1 MAKNASTKIYALVDK
16 ETLLQRS
23 VSLLFHLEHL
33 KNFDIPILQYRNKN
47 GSLEEKKADLILI
60 RKHYQGILIV
70 NDAIELI
77 DYADGL
83 HIGQEDIREYDE
95 DLFKAVAKVRLKIGE
110 KQLGLSTHDQTEIEE
125 ANCLDL
131 DYIGLG
137 AYRTTKTKSEANV
150 GGKVLL
156 EVAKYSKH
164 PVGIIG
170 GVKLEDE
177 FEKPI
182 IYKVIGSDLYC

>member
-1 MAKNASTKIYALVDK
+1 MSQNTSAKIYALVDK
-16 ETLLQRS
+16 ETLLQKG

-33 KNFDIPILQYRNKN
+33 KNFDIPILQYRNKK
-47 GSLEEKKADLILI
+47 GSLKEKKADLQLI
-60 RKHYQGILIV
+60 REHYQGILII
-70 NDAIELI
+70 NDTIALI

-83 HIGQEDIREYDE
+83 HIGQEDIREYSHNLNE
-95 DLFKAVAKVRLKIGE
+95 SVAKVRSMIGR
-110 KQLGLSTHDQTEIEE
+110 KLLGLSTHNLSEIEE
-125 ANCLDL
+125 ANRLDL

-137 AYRTTKTKSEANV
+137 AYRLTKTKSEANV
-150 GGKVLL
+150 GGEALL
-156 EVAKYSKH
+156 EAAKYSRH

-182 IYKVIGSDLYC
+182 IYKVIGSDLYR

>member
-1 MAKNASTKIYALVDK
+1 MSQNTSAKIYALVDK
-16 ETLLQRS
+16 ETLLQKG

-33 KNFDIPILQYRNKN
+33 KNFDIPILQYRNKK
-47 GSLEEKKADLILI
+47 GSLKEKKADLQLI
-60 RKHYQGILIV
+60 REHYQGILII
-70 NDAIELI
+70 NDTIALI

-83 HIGQEDIREYDE
+83 HIGQEDIREYSHNLNE
-95 DLFKAVAKVRLKIGE
+95 SVAKVRSMIGR
-110 KQLGLSTHDQTEIEE
+110 KLLGLSTHNLSEIEE
-125 ANCLDL
+125 ANRLDL

-137 AYRTTKTKSEANV
+137 AYRLTKTKSEANV
-150 GGKVLL
+150 GGEALL
-156 EVAKYSKH
+156 EAAKYSRH

-182 IYKVIGSDLYC
+182 IYKVIGSDLYL